1 MYPVAHAEQDEPEKP
16 VEHVQEQEP
25 AFPETLDAWL
35 LQCVA
40 TLQGAAVVVTVGAA
54 VVVIGTQDG

>member
-1 MYPVAHAEQDEPEKP
+1 MYQVAHEEQDEPEKP

-35 LQCVA
+35 LQSV
-40 TLQGAAVVVTVGAA
+40 AVVHTR
-54 VVVIGTQDG
+54 THDG